1 MPFQFTCPYCF
12 KKTLV
17 DERIAGESGPCAN
30 CGKTITVP
38 EPPARLPHAIQ
49 PVDRPPTKVHAL
61 RTRKRILA
69 WSMQAVGLLAAVA
82 VVFSLSSYLL
92 WPTFQGLKMRRDRVA
107 SLNNLQRIAEALN
120 AYAIQYGSYPPPIV
134 SDASGKPLYSW
145 RVLILEQLGE
155 SYLAG
160 NFHHD
165 LAWDAAEN
173 VSLLSQ
179 CPSVFMSPTFNRT
192 QVAASAN
199 YALITGNS
207 TLFPSSGPLSF
218 SQVTDG
224 RDRTLLVVEV
234 DTTGG
239 EWSQPWDIDIAKLNT
254 KIGIGGRNSIGGN
267 HVGGAAIAFADGT
280 PGWLPEGLSPALLR
294 GLISP
299 SGGEQIDPIEFQ
311 QK

>member
-17 DERIAGESGPCAN
+17 DDAIAGESGPCAS

-38 EPPARLPHAIQ
+38 EPAARLPSAIGLA
-49 PVDRPPTKVHAL
+49 DRPPLKVHAV
-61 RTRKRILA
+61 RTQRRILA
-69 WSMQAVGLLAAVA
+69 WSVQAVGLIAAVI

-92 WPTFQGLKMRRDRVA
+92 WPTFQGLKARRDRVA
-107 SLNNLQRIAEALN
+107 SFNNLQRIAEALN
-120 AYAIQYGSYPPPIV
+120 AYAVQHGSYPPPVV

-160 NFHHD
+160 KFRRD
-165 LAWDAAEN
+165 LAWDAPEN
-173 VSLLSQ
+173 ASVLSQ
-179 CPSVFMSPTFNRT
+179 CPSVFICPTLNRT
-192 QVAASAN
+192 QVASSAN
-199 YALITGNS
+199 YALIMGNN
-207 TLFPSSGPLSF
+207 TLFPSSGPLSP

-234 DTTGG
+234 ERAGG
-239 EWSQPWDIDIAKLNT
+239 EWSQPWDIDVAKLNT
-254 KIGIGGRNSIGGN
+254 KIGFGGINAIGGN
-267 HVGGAAIAFADGT
+267 HVGGGAIAFADGT
-280 PGWLPEGLSPALLR
+280 PGWLPEALSPALLR

-299 SGGEQIDPIEFQ
+299 AGGEQIDPAEFQ

>member
-17 DERIAGESGPCAN
+17 DDAIAGESGPCAS

-38 EPPARLPHAIQ
+38 EPPARLPHAIGTT
-49 PVDRPPTKVHAL
+49 DHPPLKDHAV
-61 RTRKRILA
+61 RTQRRALA
-69 WSMQAVGLLAAVA
+69 WSVQAVGLIAAVT
-82 VVFSLSSYLL
+82 VVFGLSSYLL
-92 WPTFQGLKMRRDRVA
+92 WPTFQGLKARRDRVA
-107 SLNNLQRIAEALN
+107 SFNNLQRIAEALN
-120 AYAIQYGSYPPPIV
+120 AYAIEHGSYPPPVV

-155 SYLAG
+155 AYLAG
-160 NFHHD
+160 KFRHD

-173 VSLLSQ
+173 VSVLSQ
-179 CPSVFMSPTFNRT
+179 CPSVFMSPTVNRT
-192 QVAASAN
+192 QVASSAN
-199 YALITGNS
+199 YALITGTN
-207 TLFPSSGPLSF
+207 TLFPSSGPLSP
-218 SQVTDG
+218 SQVADG

-234 DTTGG
+234 EQAGG

-254 KIGIGGRNSIGGN
+254 KIGFGGIHAIGGN

-280 PGWLPEGLSPALLR
+280 PGWLPEALSPALLR

-299 SGGEQIDPIEFQ
+299 AGGEQIDPAEFQ